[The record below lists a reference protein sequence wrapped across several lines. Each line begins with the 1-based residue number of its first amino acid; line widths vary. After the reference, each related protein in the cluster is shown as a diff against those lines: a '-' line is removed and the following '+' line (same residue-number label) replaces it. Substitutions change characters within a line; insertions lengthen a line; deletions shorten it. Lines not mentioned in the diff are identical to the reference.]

1 MGKTY
6 CNEKIETEIYH
17 KLLDVVPDLMTI
29 EESGKSKADGYM
41 DLSLDILSRCPDR
54 LIIAL
59 SHYYRH
65 PSGDLIP
72 DPDMEIA
79 VFPQK
84 ELAEAMTYQDSFGF
98 WAVANYEGEAQRKCL
113 RDLNLFLSQWLTNL
127 IVQGHHV
134 QQKTAATSY

>member
-29 EESGKSKADGYM
+29 EESGKSKVDGYM
-41 DLSLDILSRCPDR
+41 DLSLDILSRCPNR

-98 WAVANYEGEAQRKCL
+98 WATADYEGEAQRKCL
-113 RDLNLFLSQWLTNL
+113 RNLNLFLSQWLTNL
-127 IVQGHHV
+127 IAQGHHV
-134 QQKTAATSY
+134 Q